1 MDNFYIKLENGQL
14 PGAVQQYKDK
24 VSKIADTQEGNTYHG
39 LMGIKNF
46 TKNINLQGNWSGRL
60 YNNVVKQWNE
70 VTSPKLYNEMNA
82 YYTRTVGALQNIAD
96 IYSGLEIPSSGIDV
110 GGNAQL
116 TDETY
121 VGLNEKLPLTD
132 EMEVTFVLANISLF
146 QSTVE
151 HIGETIVSNTI
162 AEIDAYLDENFK
174 GKSTTLDLYVQK
186 IKELNVAF
194 NSRIKDIVQE
204 YYNVIEKNVEVLK
217 QMEDMSMKD
226 VNEKL

>member
-1 MDNFYIKLENGQL
+1 MKKYCF
-14 PGAVQQYKDK
+14 
-24 VSKIADTQEGNTYHG
+24 
-39 LMGIKNF
+39 
-46 TKNINLQGNWSGRL
+46 
-60 YNNVVKQWNE
+60 
-70 VTSPKLYNEMNA
+70 
-82 YYTRTVGALQNIAD
+82 
-96 IYSGLEIPSSGIDV
+96 GIDV